1 MLSSGQTLAII
12 GTATICTFFLR
23 IAPFLLFAGRE
34 VPQPIQYLGRVLPAC
49 VMAVLVVY
57 CLKSTSFASLSGWA
71 PQCISV
77 AVVALLHIWKGKT
90 LVSIVGGT
98 ACYMVLVQMVFAS

>member
-1 MLSSGQTLAII
+1 MLSNGQTLAII
-12 GTATICTFFLR
+12 CTATICTFFLR

-34 VPQPIQYLGRVLPAC
+34 VPQPVQYLGKVLPAC

-57 CLKSTSFASLSGWA
+57 CLKSTSFSS
-71 PQCISV
+71 
-77 AVVALLHIWKGKT
+77 LLHIWKGKT

-98 ACYMVLVQMVFAS
+98 ACYMVLVQMVFVS

>member
-1 MLSSGQTLAII
+1 MLSNGQTLAII
-12 GTATICTFFLR
+12 ATAAICTFMLR
-23 IAPFLLFAGRE
+23 IAPFLLFAGKE
-34 VPQPIQYLGRVLPAC
+34 IPQPIQYLGRVLPAC

-57 CLKSTSFASLSGWA
+57 CLKAIRFDTLSGWA

-77 AVVALLHIWKGKT
+77 VVVALLHIWKGKT

-98 ACYMVLVQMVFAS
+98 ACYMILVQMVFV

>member
-1 MLSSGQTLAII
+1 MLSNGQTFAII
-12 GTATICTFFLR
+12 CTAAICTFLLR

-34 VPQPIQYLGRVLPAC
+34 IPQPIQYLGRVLPAC

-57 CLKSTSFASLSGWA
+57 CLKATSFSSLSAWM

-98 ACYMVLVQMVFAS
+98 ACYMILVQMVFVA